1 MDVTHS
7 CFDEDDFA
15 RYLDSARTVALAAAS
30 TAKTQQLCPFCA
42 LTVLMGAASII
53 GRYPD
58 DDTGDAIITRE
69 RFLRVAAF
77 TWDLFAGLDD
87 AGAVQ

>member
-1 MDVTHS
+1 MHITHS
-7 CFDEDDFA
+7 CFDEDDFG
-15 RYLDSARTVALAAAS
+15 RYLKTAKALALDAAS
-30 TAKTQQLCPFCA
+30 AGETQQLCPFCT

-58 DDTGDAIITRE
+58 DDTGDPITTRE

-77 TWDLFAGLDD
+77 TWDLFADFEK